1 MQLSTDTWGIAPH
14 AFAPCHRSIVSC
26 LCAVVAPDLGHAEPP
41 LHPIV
46 VTPKPVTIGRCYH
59 KALLPQGCVTTRR
72 CYHKAMLQS
81 GCVTTRLRYTDPCC
95 IPSILFTHRPI
106 CCAWR
111 GLMFIASKTHV
122 GNHRC
127 HRRHRSVGFLQR
139 QKLPKSIGKAIFSSK

>member
-72 CYHKAMLQS
+72 CYHEALLQS
-81 GCVTTRLRYTDPCC
+81 GCVTTRLRYHQAWLPQGLVVRM
-95 IPSILFTHRPI
+95 PGGNEALFTKMLLTQ
-106 CCAWR
+106 ATD
-111 GLMFIASKTHV
+111 MASA
-122 GNHRC
+122 
-127 HRRHRSVGFLQR
+127 LQVLAR
-139 QKLPKSIGKAIFSSK
+139 FHFYP